1 VDSGDVA
8 GLYRHRRRSPE
19 RIGETYLKGMHHTLS
34 RLTAQVIEP
43 LDVSDDRLSHLLTH
57 LSKPTYWHRIEHDLH
72 ARSIEVY
79 ALSQGVIRCD
89 ATTVSGEHEV
99 TAGGL

>member
-1 VDSGDVA
+1 
-8 GLYRHRRRSPE
+8 LR
-19 RIGETYLKGMHHTLS
+19 
-34 RLTAQVIEP
+34 
-43 LDVSDDRLSHLLTH
+43 
-57 LSKPTYWHRIEHDLH
+57 KPTYWHQIEHDLK

-99 TAGGL
+99 TAGGLLQFGHT